1 MKKSTF
7 TITQMDCSSEEQM
20 IKMKLGDFQNIIKLE
35 FDLPA
40 RKLIVFHSDEIT
52 MIHKAI
58 DELNL
63 NASLI
68 SSEDSEELVNL
79 SKDHGKERTLLW
91 LVLVVN
97 FAMFI
102 LEIIMGFIAN
112 SMGLIADSLD
122 MLADAFV
129 YALSLYAVGRLS
141 STKKQIAKISGYL
154 QLLLAGF
161 GILETIRR
169 FVSIQELP
177 GFQSMIVISF
187 IALLGNAISL
197 YVLQKSKSKEAHMQ
211 ASIIFTNNDVLVNVG
226 VIIAGVFV
234 YFTNTKLPDLIVGG
248 IVFVFVARGAFRI
261 LKLAR

>member
-129 YALSLYAVGRLS
+129 YALSLYAVGRLG

-169 FVSIQELP
+169 FVEVEEVP